1 MGPVCQV
8 CTGVLEVGVGG
19 AVCDGPGPGPMAIHL
34 FAPQWIPHRCGDRN
48 SGEEQR
54 LK

>member
-1 MGPVCQV
+1 MGPVSQV
-8 CTGVLEVGVGG
+8 PTGVLEAG
-19 AVCDGPGPGPMAIHL
+19 AVRDGPGLGHMPIHL
-34 FAPQWIPHRCGDRN
+34 FAPQWIPHRCGGGS